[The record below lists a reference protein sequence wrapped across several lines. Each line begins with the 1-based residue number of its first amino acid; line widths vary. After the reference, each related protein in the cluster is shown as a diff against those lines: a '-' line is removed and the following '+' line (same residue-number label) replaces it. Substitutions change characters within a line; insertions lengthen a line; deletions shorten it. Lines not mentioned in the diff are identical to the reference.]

1 MLEVGAV
8 RGARRP
14 DDHDRVLAAARGR
27 GPQRLEQEGRVV
39 THGADVVLGEQLGE
53 QAAHRDAVLE
63 DVGDAGRRAHVVLE
77 HLPAAVGVADEVA
90 AGDVTPH
97 AAGRADAVSLA
108 GEVGS
113 RDDELPGD
121 DPLFQDLLAVVDV
134 LDEGV
139 QRAHALGEAALDDA
153 PLVGGQD
160 ARDEVERER
169 PVAALRAVGG
179 GGVEGDALLDEDG
192 VAPLAGR
199 LKPLAAQPGE
209 RAGKRGRLRARG
221 RRALEELVEEAG
233 RGGVVELCGGRD
245 A

>member
-1 MLEVGAV
+1 M
-8 RGARRP
+8 
-14 DDHDRVLAAARGR
+14 
-27 GPQRLEQEGRVV
+27 
-39 THGADVVLGEQLGE
+39 
-53 QAAHRDAVLE
+53 
-63 DVGDAGRRAHVVLE
+63 
-77 HLPAAVGVADEVA
+77 
-90 AGDVTPH
+90 
-97 AAGRADAVSLA
+97 
-108 GEVGS
+108 
-113 RDDELPGD
+113 
-121 DPLFQDLLAVVDV
+121 VDV

-153 PLVGGQD
+153 PLVGRED

-209 RAGKRGRLRARG
+209 RARERGCLRAG
-221 RRALEELVEEAG
+221 GGRALEELVEEARRG
-233 RGGVVELCGGRD
+233 RVVELCGRRD